1 MEFIELNIVT
11 DFSRTPGVRYKSEG
25 PFSGEEFRTR
35 VLLPKCK
42 QALSAKCKLKV
53 VLDGTAGLGT
63 SFLEE
68 SFGGLI
74 REDNL
79 NYSELI
85 NTMFFVS
92 EENPDY
98 IDEIKEYMKDA
109 YERKCKNK

>member
-1 MEFIELNIVT
+1 MENMVLKIST
-11 DFSRTPGVRYKSEG
+11 DFSRTPGVRYKDEG
-25 PFSGEEFRTR
+25 PFSGEEFRTTL
-35 VLLPKCK
+35 LLPKCK
-42 QALSAKCKLKV
+42 EAISNHCKLKI

-74 REDNL
+74 REDSL
-79 NYSELI
+79 DYSTLI
-85 NTMFFVS
+85 SILEFVS

-109 YERKCKNK
+109 YENKINN